1 MRRDDSVSYLFCKIL
16 TISWMSSARAV
27 KPERKFSI
35 SGNTWYSS
43 MHGRIL
49 EVMGKVVPVPLPNA
63 GRLLSLRPFVFQTCW
78 FIKLPVSVL
87 FFCIPIIF
95 CCNSGIAFAR
105 SAGSAQLCSH
115 TFEPGLT
122 RLTGGWIDKWVDV
135 LPRLKVHVNF
145 VSAVTHSAKQYRC
158 VTRHSNDKNDIH
170 NLGSQFFFWISFL
183 AKANA
188 CDFIN
193 AIFSQFKG
201 TWLPCPSGILSYNV
215 KQPCGGKEYWFLNNS
230 RSSP

>member
-1 MRRDDSVSYLFCKIL
+1 MSWTTRVDQTRLIDPSRRLI
-16 TISWMSSARAV
+16 TISRLVHPLFDQTIRRFKNIA
-27 KPERKFSI
+27 
-35 SGNTWYSS
+35 WYSS

-135 LPRLKVHVNF
+135 LSRLKVHVNF
-145 VSAVTHSAKQYRC
+145 VSDVTHSAKQYRC

-170 NLGSQFFFWISFL
+170 NLGSQFFFLGSVFL
-183 AKANA
+183 LKLMHV
-188 CDFIN
+188 
-193 AIFSQFKG
+193 
-201 TWLPCPSGILSYNV
+201 TL
-215 KQPCGGKEYWFLNNS
+215 
-230 RSSP
+230 